1 MTGNSVIITADGT
14 PIPSS
19 MSCTININQEAVEYT
34 PLPGSVTA
42 EEAGWKHYR
51 RGNYSWS
58 LQNDSFLTDGNVG
71 TSELIGTKPQIGISI
86 GEKITLTGTAI
97 IKSVKMSG
105 NVNNLAKLN
114 VSLEGD
120 NLPEIEVE
128 S

>member
-1 MTGNSVIITADGT
+1 MTGNAVIITADGT
-14 PIPSS
+14 PIPASS
-19 MSCTININQEAVEYT
+19 SCTININQEAVEYT

-42 EEAGWKHYR
+42 EEEGWKHYR

-58 LQNDSFLTDGNVG
+58 LQNDSFLTDLNVG
-71 TSELIGTKPQIGISI
+71 VAELSGTKPQVGINI
-86 GEKITLTGTAI
+86 GEKITLAGTGV

-105 NVNNLAKLN
+105 NVNGLAKLN
-114 VSLEGD
+114 ISLEGD

>member
-1 MTGNSVIITADGT
+1 MTGNAVIITADGT
-14 PIPSS
+14 PIPAST
-19 MSCTININQEAVEYT
+19 SCTININQEAVEYT
-34 PLPGSVTA
+34 PLPGSVKA
-42 EEAGWKHYR
+42 EEEGRKHYR

-58 LQNDSFLTDGNVG
+58 LQNDSFLTDLNVG
-71 TSELIGTKPQIGISI
+71 VAELSGTKPQVGINI
-86 GEKITLTGTAI
+86 GEKITLAGTGV

-105 NVNNLAKLN
+105 NVNGLAKLD

>member
-1 MTGNSVIITADGT
+1 MLGNAVIITAGGE
-14 PIPSS
+14 PIPAST
-19 MSCTININQEAVEYT
+19 SCTININQEAVEYT

-42 EEAGWKHYR
+42 EEAGWKHHR

-71 TSELIGTKPQIGISI
+71 AADLIGTKPQVGISI
-86 GEKITLTGTAI
+86 GEKITLTGMAI

-120 NLPEIEVE
+120 NLPEIEVL
-128 S
+128 

>member
-1 MTGNSVIITADGT
+1 MTGNAVIITADGT

-42 EEAGWKHYR
+42 EEEGWKHYR

-58 LQNDSFLTDGNVG
+58 LQNDSFLTDLNVG
-71 TSELIGTKPQIGISI
+71 VAELSGTKPQVGINI
-86 GEKITLTGTAI
+86 GEKITLAGTGV

-105 NVNNLAKLN
+105 NVNGLAKLD

>member
-1 MTGNSVIITADGT
+1 MTGNAVIITADGT

-19 MSCTININQEAVEYT
+19 MSCTININHEAVEYT

-42 EEAGWKHYR
+42 EEEGWKHYR

-58 LQNDSFLTDGNVG
+58 LQNDSFLTDLNVG
-71 TSELIGTKPQIGISI
+71 VAELSGTKPQVGINI
-86 GEKITLTGTAI
+86 GEKITLAGTGV

-105 NVNNLAKLN
+105 NVNGLAKLN
-114 VSLEGD
+114 ISLEGD

>member
-1 MTGNSVIITADGT
+1 MTGNAVIITADGT

-42 EEAGWKHYR
+42 EEEGWKHYR

-71 TSELIGTKPQIGISI
+71 TAKLIGTKPQAGISI
-86 GEKITLTGTAI
+86 GWTEYPARSRLWQISSRTYR
-97 IKSVKMSG
+97 SCFS
-105 NVNNLAKLN
+105 
-114 VSLEGD
+114 
-120 NLPEIEVE
+120 
-128 S
+128 

>member
-1 MTGNSVIITADGT
+1 MTGNAVIITADGT

-58 LQNDSFLTDGNVG
+58 LQNDSFLTDLNVG
-71 TSELIGTKPQIGISI
+71 VAELSGTKPQVGINI
-86 GEKITLTGTAI
+86 GEKITLAGTGV

-105 NVNNLAKLN
+105 NVNGLAKLN
-114 VSLEGD
+114 ISLEGD

>member
-1 MTGNSVIITADGT
+1 MTGNAVIITADGT

-42 EEAGWKHYR
+42 EEECWKHYR

-58 LQNDSFLTDGNVG
+58 LQNDSFLTDLNVG
-71 TSELIGTKPQIGISI
+71 VAELSGTKPQVGINI
-86 GEKITLTGTAI
+86 GEKITLAGTGV

-105 NVNNLAKLN
+105 NVNGLAKLN
-114 VSLEGD
+114 ISLEGD

>member
-1 MTGNSVIITADGT
+1 MTGNAVIITADGT

-58 LQNDSFLTDGNVG
+58 FQNESFLTDGNVG
-71 TSELIGTKPQIGISI
+71 SAELIGTKPQVGISI
-86 GEKITLTGTAI
+86 CEKITLTGTAI
-97 IKSVKMSG
+97 IKSVKMSA

>member
-1 MTGNSVIITADGT
+1 MTGNAVIITADGT

-42 EEAGWKHYR
+42 EEEGWKHYR
-51 RGNYSWS
+51 RGNYSWY
-58 LQNDSFLTDGNVG
+58 LQNDSFLTDLNVG
-71 TSELIGTKPQIGISI
+71 VAELSGTKPQVGINI
-86 GEKITLTGTAI
+86 GEKITLAGTGV

-105 NVNNLAKLN
+105 NVNGLAKLN
-114 VSLEGD
+114 ISLEGD

>member
-1 MTGNSVIITADGT
+1 MTGNAVIITADGT
-14 PIPSS
+14 PIPAST
-19 MSCTININQEAVEYT
+19 SCTININQEAVEYT
-34 PLPGSVTA
+34 PLPGSVKA
-42 EEAGWKHYR
+42 EEEGWKHYR

-58 LQNDSFLTDGNVG
+58 LQNDSFLTDLNVG
-71 TSELIGTKPQIGISI
+71 VAELSGTKPQVGINI
-86 GEKITLTGTAI
+86 GEKITLAGTGV

-105 NVNNLAKLN
+105 NVNGLAKLD

>member
-1 MTGNSVIITADGT
+1 MTGNAVIITADGT

-42 EEAGWKHYR
+42 EEEGWKHYR

-58 LQNDSFLTDGNVG
+58 LQNDSFLTDLNVG
-71 TSELIGTKPQIGISI
+71 VAELSGTKPQVGINI
-86 GEKITLTGTAI
+86 GEKITLSGTGV

-105 NVNNLAKLN
+105 NVNGLAKLN
-114 VSLEGD
+114 ISLEGD

>member
-1 MTGNSVIITADGT
+1 MTGNAVIITADGT

-42 EEAGWKHYR
+42 EEEGWKHYR

-58 LQNDSFLTDGNVG
+58 LQNDSFLTDLNVG
-71 TSELIGTKPQIGISI
+71 VAELSGTKPQVGINI
-86 GEKITLTGTAI
+86 GEKITLAGTGV

-105 NVNNLAKLN
+105 NVNGLAKLN
-114 VSLEGD
+114 ISLEGD

>member
-1 MTGNSVIITADGT
+1 MTGNAVIITADGT
-14 PIPSS
+14 PIPAST
-19 MSCTININQEAVEYT
+19 SCTININQEAVEYT

-42 EEAGWKHYR
+42 EEEGWKHYR

-58 LQNDSFLTDGNVG
+58 LQNDSFLTDLNVG
-71 TSELIGTKPQIGISI
+71 VAELSGTKPQVGINI
-86 GEKITLTGTAI
+86 GEKITLAGTGV

-105 NVNNLAKLN
+105 NVNGLAKLD

-120 NLPEIEVE
+120 NLPKIEVE

>member
-1 MTGNSVIITADGT
+1 MLGNAVIITQGGT
-14 PIPSS
+14 PIPAST
-19 MSCTININQEAVEYT
+19 SCSININQEAVEYT
-34 PLPGSVTA
+34 PLPGSVSA

-71 TSELIGTKPQIGISI
+71 TVELIGTKPQVGISI
-86 GEKITLTGTAI
+86 GEKITLTGMAI
-97 IKSVKMSG
+97 IKSVKMSA
-105 NVNNLAKLN
+105 NVNDLAKLN

>member
-1 MTGNSVIITADGT
+1 MTGNAVIITADGT

-42 EEAGWKHYR
+42 DEEGWKHYR

-58 LQNDSFLTDGNVG
+58 LQNDSFLTDLNVG
-71 TSELIGTKPQIGISI
+71 VAELSGTKPQVGINI
-86 GEKITLTGTAI
+86 GEKITLAGTGV

-105 NVNNLAKLN
+105 NVNGLAKLN
-114 VSLEGD
+114 ISLEGD

>member
-1 MTGNSVIITADGT
+1 MTGNAVIITADGT
-14 PIPSS
+14 PIPAST
-19 MSCTININQEAVEYT
+19 SCTININQEAVEYT
-34 PLPGSVTA
+34 PLPGSVKA

-58 LQNDSFLTDGNVG
+58 LQNDSFLTDLNVG
-71 TSELIGTKPQIGISI
+71 VAELSGTKPQVGINI
-86 GEKITLTGTAI
+86 GEKITLTGTGV

-105 NVNNLAKLN
+105 NVNGLAKLD

>member
-1 MTGNSVIITADGT
+1 MTGNAVIITADGT

-42 EEAGWKHYR
+42 EEEGWKHYR

-58 LQNDSFLTDGNVG
+58 LQNDSFLTELNVG
-71 TSELIGTKPQIGISI
+71 VAELSGTKPQVGINI
-86 GEKITLTGTAI
+86 GEKITLAGTGV

-105 NVNNLAKLN
+105 NVNGLAKLN
-114 VSLEGD
+114 ISLEGD

>member
-1 MTGNSVIITADGT
+1 MTGHAVIITADGT

-42 EEAGWKHYR
+42 EEEGWKHYR

-58 LQNDSFLTDGNVG
+58 LQNDSFLTDLNVG
-71 TSELIGTKPQIGISI
+71 VAELSGTKPQVGINI
-86 GEKITLTGTAI
+86 GEKITLAGTGV

-105 NVNNLAKLN
+105 NVNGLAKLN
-114 VSLEGD
+114 ISLEGD

>member
-1 MTGNSVIITADGT
+1 MTGNAVIITADGT
-14 PIPSS
+14 PIPAST
-19 MSCTININQEAVEYT
+19 SCTININQEAVEYT
-34 PLPGSVTA
+34 PLPGSVTS

-71 TSELIGTKPQIGISI
+71 AEELIGTKPQVGISI

-114 VSLEGD
+114 VSMEGD
-120 NLPEIEVE
+120 NLPEI
-128 S
+128 

>member
-1 MTGNSVIITADGT
+1 MTGNAVIIIADGT
-14 PIPSS
+14 PIPAST
-19 MSCTININQEAVEYT
+19 SCSININQKAVEYT

-58 LQNDSFLTDGNVG
+58 LQNESFLTDGNVG
-71 TSELIGTKPQIGISI
+71 AAELIGTKPQVGNSI

-97 IKSVKMSG
+97 IKSVKMSA

>member
-1 MTGNSVIITADGT
+1 MTGNAVIITADGT

-42 EEAGWKHYR
+42 EEEGWKHYR

-58 LQNDSFLTDGNVG
+58 LQNDSFLTDLNVG
-71 TSELIGTKPQIGISI
+71 VAELSGTKPQVGINI
-86 GEKITLTGTAI
+86 GEKITLTGTGV

-105 NVNNLAKLN
+105 NVNGLAKLN
-114 VSLEGD
+114 ISLEGD

>member
-1 MTGNSVIITADGT
+1 MTGNAVIIIADGT
-14 PIPSS
+14 PIPAST
-19 MSCTININQEAVEYT
+19 SCAININQKAVEYT

-58 LQNDSFLTDGNVG
+58 LQNESFLTDGNVG
-71 TSELIGTKPQIGISI
+71 AAELIGTKPQVGISI

-97 IKSVKMSG
+97 IKSVKMSA